1 MYLKTN
7 TLNREPLQKW
17 DQERTK
23 KTQGCKL
30 FIVIYFKQIT
40 NKLVTK
46 LQYKI
51 ITIVNVTYR
60 NTELS
65 HMLCYI

>member
-23 KTQGCKL
+23 KTKL

-51 ITIVNVTYR
+51 ITIVYVTYR

-65 HMLCYI
+65 QMLCYI

>member
-46 LQYKI
+46 LLIYGIKS
-51 ITIVNVTYR
+51 
-60 NTELS
+60 LP
-65 HMLCYI
+65 

>member
-30 FIVIYFKQIT
+30 IVIYFKQIT

-65 HMLCYI
+65 QMLCYI

>member
-23 KTQGCKL
+23 KPKL

-65 HMLCYI
+65 QMLCYI